1 MTQTQWKKLG
11 WVGFLLSAG
20 ALAMFLV
27 LFALKQNIHLY
38 YTPSQIKAGEVHA
51 GRVIRVGGL
60 VVKGS
65 LHREKNSLK
74 LQFRVTDLAQEVPVV
89 YSGILP
95 DLFRE
100 GQGVIVTGQW
110 TPEGFVRAQEIL
122 AKHDENYMPPE
133 VADSL
138 KKGE

>member
-1 MTQTQWKKLG
+1 MTQTQWKRLG
-11 WVGFLLSAG
+11 WAGFLLSAG
-20 ALAMFLV
+20 AAAILLV

-38 YTPSQIKAGEVHA
+38 YTPSQIKAGEVQA

-65 LHREKNSLK
+65 LHREKESLK
-74 LQFRVTDLAQEVPVV
+74 IQFRITDLAQEVPVA

-100 GQGVIVTGQW
+100 EQGVIVMGQW
-110 TPEGFVRAQEIL
+110 TPEGVVRAQEVL

-138 KKGE
+138 KKR

>member
-1 MTQTQWKKLG
+1 MTQTRWKRLG
-11 WVGFLLSAG
+11 WIGFLLSAG
-20 ALAMFLV
+20 ALAVLLV
-27 LFALKQNIHLY
+27 LFALRQNIHLY
-38 YTPSQIKAGEVHA
+38 YTPSQIKAGEAQA

-65 LHREKNSLK
+65 LHREKESLK
-74 LQFRVTDLAQEVPVV
+74 IQFRVTDLAEEVPIV

-110 TPEGFVRAQEIL
+110 MPEGFVTAQEVL

-138 KKGE
+138 KKAD